1 MVGSD
6 IIRPMS
12 PVLIGVVGNTG
23 SGKSLAA
30 SLLAKGLGFRHFPE
44 RVDDNA
50 FFARFMADPQ
60 HWAFRSQMAFML
72 GAVRDAADARTS
84 ARGAVIERPVEE
96 MHGIFVV
103 DQLRNGD
110 LCADEAALLESV
122 VGLGKKLGGAPDL
135 LVALTAP
142 PATLLQRIRSRG
154 RGGEE
159 NFTLDYLCRLDRR
172 YREWLASWQGPIVQ
186 VNTAATNLCDTAGAS
201 ELVHRVGSALP
212 SLR

>member
-1 MVGSD
+1 
-6 IIRPMS
+6 MS

-30 SLLAKGLGFRHFPE
+30 DALAKGLGFRHFPE

-50 FFARFMADPQ
+50 FFARFMAEPQ
-60 HWAFRSQMAFML
+60 DWAFRSQMAFML
-72 GAVRDAADARTS
+72 GAVRDAAEARTS

-103 DQLRNGD
+103 DQLRNGV

-142 PATLLQRIRSRG
+142 TPTLFQRIRSRG

-159 NFTLDYLCRLDRR
+159 NLTLDYLDRLDRR
-172 YREWLASWQGPIVQ
+172 YREWLASWQGPMVRMDT
-186 VNTAATNLCDTAGAS
+186 TAADLGDAAEAS
-201 ELVHRVGSALP
+201 ELVHQVEGVLP